1 MKKKANLKTR
11 LIFLEIGSFV
21 ISVAPLLI
29 FVFANWSNY
38 AKTPSDTIK
47 ISVGLVIA
55 IVLFLLKVIGK
66 LKMPKRVVTYAVLCV
81 LCYFLY
87 PLIQDIVWLSGLCL
101 VGEVLDLCI
110 FQKPIKA
117 TKEAI
122 LVNKTAD
129 ATTDKVKQEV
139 KTLFDE
145 YIGGGRA

>member
-21 ISVAPLLI
+21 VSAAPLLI

-81 LCYFLY
+81 
-87 PLIQDIVWLSGLCL
+87 
-101 VGEVLDLCI
+101 
-110 FQKPIKA
+110 
-117 TKEAI
+117 
-122 LVNKTAD
+122 
-129 ATTDKVKQEV
+129 
-139 KTLFDE
+139 
-145 YIGGGRA
+145 